1 MKEQKLRVKNR
12 ITAGVLTGLLC
23 ASVPVHTSAGFDM
36 QLQNVG
42 VADVLEAIYTEEEYV
57 TMAREAVGAFW
68 GYTNIGIAP
77 EEHSPVYIR
86 KTPDENGDIA
96 GMMYQNAACELGEE
110 AEGWVHVVSGRTEG
124 YVQADQLLTGPEAR
138 LYAQEIVETRAVC
151 TADSLRVRKGPS
163 SEAEV
168 IGQLSREEVATVMET
183 GGEWIGISFDGQE
196 GFVSAEYVT
205 IEESLPTAV
214 SMNKLIY
221 GVDISDER
229 AELVEYAKQFIGNPY
244 VWGGTSLTKGADC
257 SGFVLSI
264 FKKFGVTLPH
274 YSGAQAEKGKKIKT
288 SELLP
293 GDVIFYG
300 NDRGVIN
307 HVAIYIGND
316 EVIHASS
323 PKNGIMYSKY
333 NYRKP
338 LKCVRYLDE

>member
-23 ASVPVHTSAGFDM
+23 ASVPVHTCAGFDM

-183 GGEWIGISFDGQE
+183 GEEWIGISFDGQE
-196 GFVSAEYVT
+196 GFVSAE
-205 IEESLPTAV
+205 
-214 SMNKLIY
+214 
-221 GVDISDER
+221 
-229 AELVEYAKQFIGNPY
+229 
-244 VWGGTSLTKGADC
+244 
-257 SGFVLSI
+257 
-264 FKKFGVTLPH
+264 
-274 YSGAQAEKGKKIKT
+274 
-288 SELLP
+288 
-293 GDVIFYG
+293 
-300 NDRGVIN
+300 
-307 HVAIYIGND
+307 
-316 EVIHASS
+316 
-323 PKNGIMYSKY
+323 
-333 NYRKP
+333 
-338 LKCVRYLDE
+338 

>member
-1 MKEQKLRVKNR
+1 M
-12 ITAGVLTGLLC
+12 
-23 ASVPVHTSAGFDM
+23 
-36 QLQNVG
+36 
-42 VADVLEAIYTEEEYV
+42 
-57 TMAREAVGAFW
+57 
-68 GYTNIGIAP
+68 
-77 EEHSPVYIR
+77 
-86 KTPDENGDIA
+86 
-96 GMMYQNAACELGEE
+96 
-110 AEGWVHVVSGRTEG
+110 
-124 YVQADQLLTGPEAR
+124 
-138 LYAQEIVETRAVC
+138 
-151 TADSLRVRKGPS
+151 
-163 SEAEV
+163 
-168 IGQLSREEVATVMET
+168 
-183 GGEWIGISFDGQE
+183 
-196 GFVSAEYVT
+196 
-205 IEESLPTAV
+205 
-214 SMNKLIY
+214 
-221 GVDISDER
+221 
-229 AELVEYAKQFIGNPY
+229 
-244 VWGGTSLTKGADC
+244 WGGTSLTKGADC